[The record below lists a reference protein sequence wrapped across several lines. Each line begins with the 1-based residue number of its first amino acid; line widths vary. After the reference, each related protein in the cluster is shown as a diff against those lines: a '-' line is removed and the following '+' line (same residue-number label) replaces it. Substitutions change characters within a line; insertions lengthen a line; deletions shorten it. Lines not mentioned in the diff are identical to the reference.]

1 MSSIGDVCRQHGQL
15 SQALAAYAR
24 AYAVG
29 EELQHYAML
38 QHSATAMSA
47 TYEQQGDDTQAL
59 AYFRIAQQYKD
70 SLAFHEQQVAISA
83 IKQQYDFESKEAEI
97 ELPTKAK
104 QLAEAQLER
113 RKLIRSEENNAEH
126 PSLKRT

>member
-1 MSSIGDVCRQHGQL
+1 
-15 SQALAAYAR
+15 
-24 AYAVG
+24 
-29 EELQHYAML
+29 ML

-70 SLAFHEQQVAISA
+70 SLAFHEQQVALSA

-97 ELPTKAK
+97 ELLTKDK
-104 QLAEAQLER
+104 QLAEAKLDNRNLIIYAMVAQLAVVAGFAFSKLRSPR
-113 RKLIRSEENNAEH
+113 RQTVSD
-126 PSLKRT
+126 